1 MAVVA
6 MRRCRHSGLYMI
18 KRICSA
24 FLVLL
29 SLLLAGCA
37 ANQLHGFENTYYSYN
52 VPQPLLDKIAAR
64 LRQEGLVNA
73 RVERDS
79 VGRVRLGGSYQTEDE
94 VDRAFLIVQSI
105 VGLKSTSPFYPAN
118 IRQQRWE
125 IEAREQLERLAQ
137 AERAKPR
144 PPRRVALVIGI
155 STFKDSRHWK
165 PIPGEDDAAVV
176 QRAAQKSGY
185 QVTALLGRNA
195 TKANIEAALRQI
207 DADLRPDD
215 SLFVYV
221 SSHGMKPL
229 PSANGGDERKMSII
243 AWDSGDAAI
252 NDEISYQLNLLK
264 TAVPDVLVQRLAKKP
279 TRNTRIL
286 IDTCYSGE
294 MLKGL
299 PDESAG
305 YIARMNNGVPE
316 RAGISMAAW
325 TGKDY
330 TSKAIRFSDD
340 APKQQAVAR
349 AKASTTQAASELIDS
364 ERAYTIITATSEG
377 EESLAPPAHSG
388 VFELPGKGTLRGSF
402 FTQAFFAYLDTYDG
416 HVEPAFAA
424 ARDFTS
430 RTAQQVTGGTKT
442 QVPRQ
447 FATRSAE
454 RNRL

>member
-1 MAVVA
+1 MF
-6 MRRCRHSGLYMI
+6 

-24 FLVLL
+24 LFVLL
-29 SLLLAGCA
+29 PLLLAGCA

-73 RVERDS
+73 RVERDT
-79 VGRVRLGGSYQTEDE
+79 VGRVKLGGSYQTEDE

-125 IEAREQLERLAQ
+125 IEAREQLERLVQ

-155 STFKDSRHWK
+155 STFKDSRHLK
-165 PIPGEDDAAVV
+165 PIPGEEDAVVV
-176 QRAAQKSGY
+176 QRAARQSGY

-215 SLFVYV
+215 SLFIYV

-229 PSANGGDERKMSII
+229 PSANGGDERKMSIM

-305 YIARMNNGVPE
+305 YIARMNNGAPE
-316 RAGISMAAW
+316 RAGISMASW
-325 TGKDY
+325 TGKAY
-330 TSKAIRFSDD
+330 TSKAIRFSED
-340 APKQQAVAR
+340 APKPAA
-349 AKASTTQAASELIDS
+349 AGKHAPSPQAASEAIDS

-402 FTQAFFAYLDTYDG
+402 FTQSFFAYLDTYQG

-447 FATRSAE
+447 FATRSAD

>member
-1 MAVVA
+1 MFTRA
-6 MRRCRHSGLYMI
+6 
-18 KRICSA
+18 CSA

-29 SLLLAGCA
+29 SLLLTGCA

-125 IEAREQLERLAQ
+125 IEAREQLERLAR
-137 AERAKPR
+137 AEQAKPR

-155 STFKDSRHWK
+155 STFKDNRHWK
-165 PIPGEDDAAVV
+165 PIPGEEDAAVV
-176 QRAAQKSGY
+176 QRSAQQSGY
-185 QVTALLGRNA
+185 QVTALLGRSA
-195 TKANIEAALRQI
+195 TKANIEAALRRI
-207 DADLRPDD
+207 VADLRPED
-215 SLFVYV
+215 SLFIYV

-252 NDEISYQLNLLK
+252 NDEIGYQLNLLR

-305 YIARMNNGVPE
+305 YIAQMNKGAPE
-316 RAGISMAAW
+316 RAGISMASW
-325 TGKDY
+325 TGKAY
-330 TSKAIRFSDD
+330 TSKAIRFSED
-340 APKQQAVAR
+340 APKQATAQGV
-349 AKASTTQAASELIDS
+349 KAPASEAASEAIDS

-377 EESLAPPAHSG
+377 EESLAPAPQTG
-388 VFELPGKGTLRGSF
+388 TFVLPGKGTLRGSF
-402 FTQAFFAYLDTYDG
+402 FTQAFFAYLEEYGG

-430 RTAQQVTGGTKT
+430 RTAREVTGGEKT